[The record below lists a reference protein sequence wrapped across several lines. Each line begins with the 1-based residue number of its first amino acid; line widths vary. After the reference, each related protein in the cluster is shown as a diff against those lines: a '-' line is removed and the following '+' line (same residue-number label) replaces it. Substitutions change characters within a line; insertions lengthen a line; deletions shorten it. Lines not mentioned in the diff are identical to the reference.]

1 MDFIRSEIPVNNI
14 KYIIRKPVMTLLVGA
29 IFFTSSFSPAT
40 KANQSSGLKAAFSS
54 FSGTS
59 NPRLAIRQALAGNYK
74 SAFKHA
80 GNNRITAKT
89 VEWLYLKNKASEAGF
104 VRIYEFIRKN
114 PHWPSQKT
122 LRRKA
127 EWTLMRENVPP
138 RIMLRYFESY
148 KPVSG
153 NGKAALALAH
163 LALGDKKKAKKWIR
177 SAWHYDSLGK
187 KAEEKVMRS
196 NLRRLLSD
204 KDHKIRMDRMLYK
217 RATSASGLR
226 AAKRLGRKYIKLANA
241 RLAVMKRS
249 RKAAKLIAGVK
260 KGKLGNDTGL
270 LYNRIQ
276 WNRRNK
282 NNAKATRLLLRA
294 PTSHKQLGNPIEWWT
309 ERRIGARKALAAKQ
323 YKNAYKI
330 AAAHG
335 FSSGFYFSDGEF
347 LAGFIA
353 LRFLKQ
359 PKTALKHFTR
369 LNSQAS
375 NPRRLSRAQYWLG
388 RVNERLGN
396 KEQARA
402 HYEKAAQHPMLYYGQ
417 LALNTLSRKAQFSFP
432 RPQKATAAERR
443 AFKAMETVRA
453 MKMLY
458 EAGYDRL
465 LNPFFYNLTSRLKTA
480 SSFRLLAEM
489 ADDFKL
495 KHWVLRVGKIG
506 LKRGFPMALYAYP
519 KGGMPA
525 LPKTIVEKAMV
536 YGLIRQE
543 SEFNPKAKSHAGA
556 RGLMQIMP
564 GTARHIAKDHGFKYS
579 KARLTASAAYN
590 TKLGTVHLAD
600 LLKRFSG
607 SYIMT
612 MAGYNAGPGNIPKWI
627 KAYGDPRTGA
637 IDPIDWVELIPFTET
652 RNYVQHVLENTQVYR
667 AHLHRSKD
675 PVRLI
680 TDLHRGG
687 GMSALISRITR
698 N

>member
-1 MDFIRSEIPVNNI
+1 MDFIRSEIPANNI
-14 KYIIRKPVMTLLVGA
+14 KNTIRKPVLALLVGA
-29 IFFTSSFSPAT
+29 IFFTPALSPAA
-40 KANQSSGLKAAFSS
+40 KANQPSGSKAVFSS

-59 NPRLAIRQALAGNYK
+59 NSRLAIKQALAGKYK
-74 SAFKHA
+74 SAFSYA
-80 GNNRITAKT
+80 GNNRITVKT
-89 VEWLYLKNKASEAGF
+89 VEWLYLKNKPSGAGF

-114 PHWPSQKT
+114 PHWPSLKT

-127 EWTLMRENVPP
+127 EWTLMRENISP
-138 RIMLRYFESY
+138 RIVIRYFDSY
-148 KPVSG
+148 KPLSG

-163 LALGDKKKAKKWIR
+163 LALGNKTRAKKWIQN
-177 SAWHYDSLGK
+177 AWHYDSLGK
-187 KAEEKVMRS
+187 AAEEKVMRS
-196 NLRRLLSD
+196 NLRRFLST

-217 RATSASGLR
+217 RATSTSGMR
-226 AAKRLGRKYIKLANA
+226 AAKRLGRKYVKLANA

-260 KGKLGNDTGL
+260 GKLANDTGL

-282 NNAKATRLLLRA
+282 NNAKATRLLLKA
-294 PTSHKQLGNPIEWWT
+294 PVSHKVLGNPIEWWT

-353 LRFLKQ
+353 LRFLNQ

-369 LNSQAS
+369 LNSQAT
-375 NPRRLSRAQYWLG
+375 NPRRISRAQYWLG

-402 HYEKAAQHPMLYYGQ
+402 HYEKAALHPMRYYGQ
-417 LALNTLSRKAQFSFP
+417 LALNTLARKSQFSFP
-432 RPQKATAAERR
+432 RPQKASAAERR
-443 AFKAMETVRA
+443 AFKAMESVRV
-453 MKMLY
+453 MKMLH
-458 EAGYDRL
+458 ETGYGRL

-506 LKRGFPMALYAYP
+506 MKRGFPMALYAYP

-590 TKLGTVHLAD
+590 SKLGTVHLAD

-612 MAGYNAGPGNIPKWI
+612 MAGYNAGPGNIPKWN
-627 KAYGDPRTGA
+627 KAYGDPRTGKV
-637 IDPIDWVELIPFTET
+637 DPIDWVELIPFTET

-667 AHLHRSKD
+667 ARLHRSKD
-675 PVRLI
+675 PVRLMA
-680 TDLHRGG
+680 DLHRGG
-687 GMSALISRITR
+687 GMTSLISRITR